1 MKLALVFSLVV
12 LGCGRAH
19 LEPAYGR
26 SYHQQFALQQEHPPG
41 SKRVRATTG
50 LDAQE
55 AAIIAGTYR
64 HGLAP
69 KEAQGT
75 KEQPILVVAP
85 TPPGT
90 GTGKSTLMPSVPAY
104 Q

>member
-1 MKLALVFSLVV
+1 MRLALVFSLAI

-26 SYHQQFALQQEHPPG
+26 SYHAQFALQQEHSAG
-41 SKRVRATTG
+41 AKRVRATTG

-55 AAIIAGTYR
+55 ASIIASTYR

-69 KEAQGT
+69 KEAQGM

-85 TPPGT
+85 AQPGT
-90 GTGKSTLMPSVPAY
+90 GRTTVMPSVPPNY
-104 Q
+104 

>member
-1 MKLALVFSLVV
+1 MRLALVLALLA

-19 LEPAYGR
+19 LESQYGR
-26 SYHQQFALQQEHPPG
+26 SYYAQFALQQERPSG
-41 SKRVRATTG
+41 AKRVRAATG

-55 AAIIAGTYR
+55 AAIIAYTYR

-69 KEAQGT
+69 KEAQE

-90 GTGKSTLMPSVPAY
+90 ARTTTLMPSVPARE
-104 Q
+104 